1 MMKLTLEEIAEML
14 KKNNGD
20 VEAVKQY
27 LTDVQEGV
35 SAQNEIVNA
44 THLIILKRK
53 LDPISSACSIALAA
67 VKGLDIVGQFFKKSR
82 KEREEFVRATLTKTI
97 EVFYETTEEED

>member
-27 LTDVQEGV
+27 LTDVQEST

-44 THLIILKRK
+44 THFIILKRK
-53 LDPISSACSIALAA
+53 LDPTSSACSIAFAA